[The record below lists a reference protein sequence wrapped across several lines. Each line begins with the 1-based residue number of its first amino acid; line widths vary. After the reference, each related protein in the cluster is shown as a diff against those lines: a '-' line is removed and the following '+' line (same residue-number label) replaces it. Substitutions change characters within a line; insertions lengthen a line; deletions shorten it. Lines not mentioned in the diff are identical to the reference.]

1 MPSTRPL
8 AFSLLQILQMVA
20 SPPSLPCHPQGHTPS
35 CNPHLGLFLPRHLS
49 GSFSEPGHLPCQQ
62 AWHVV
67 ELWEV
72 PLCSPSAPQRG
83 SRVRAISCR
92 KSLMLCPHK
101 LPGYLDLGGSRTP
114 SPGGTLTFL
123 CRCLVESAPE
133 QAPTRPSS
141 TGPTRIQGLGGF
153 LFPQDSCG
161 CGPLHL
167 PSPPSASDPPE
178 LPRSSAGVPSN
189 GSALH
194 KGACTG
200 GPRGYTHVCR
210 PQRTHINGY
219 MCLSPCHR
227 PSLCTS
233 RGTYIIDEVSDIGRA
248 GGQHAW
254 GLGAHSAE
262 RGISAQWWPSQ
273 GGTQACQLCWVAKLV
288 DVVGVLGTKQ
298 AEFSPD
304 QSQGGVSFSGTLCG
318 EHLGGED
325 LDRSGGGLGV
335 LGGGPQP
342 RLFRDLAHCST
353 FPAHHIPNALPS
365 PGPPLR
371 PPARRS

>member
-1 MPSTRPL
+1 M
-8 AFSLLQILQMVA
+8 
-20 SPPSLPCHPQGHTPS
+20 
-35 CNPHLGLFLPRHLS
+35 PRHLS

-167 PSPPSASDPPE
+167 PSPPRLQILPSSPEAQPESPATGLLSTRAHVQGVHGGTRTCVVPNARTSTGICVCPHATAPLCAPPGAPTSLMKSAI
-178 LPRSSAGVPSN
+178 SAGLVGSMRGGWGRTRLN
-189 GSALH
+189 GA
-194 KGACTG
+194 
-200 GPRGYTHVCR
+200 
-210 PQRTHINGY
+210 
-219 MCLSPCHR
+219 
-227 PSLCTS
+227 S
-233 RGTYIIDEVSDIGRA
+233 R
-248 GGQHAW
+248 
-254 GLGAHSAE
+254 
-262 RGISAQWWPSQ
+262 
-273 GGTQACQLCWVAKLV
+273 
-288 DVVGVLGTKQ
+288 
-298 AEFSPD
+298 
-304 QSQGGVSFSGTLCG
+304 
-318 EHLGGED
+318 
-325 LDRSGGGLGV
+325 RSGGR
-335 LGGGPQP
+335 P
-342 RLFRDLAHCST
+342 R
-353 FPAHHIPNALPS
+353 
-365 PGPPLR
+365 G
-371 PPARRS
+371 ARRPASSVGWRSWLMA